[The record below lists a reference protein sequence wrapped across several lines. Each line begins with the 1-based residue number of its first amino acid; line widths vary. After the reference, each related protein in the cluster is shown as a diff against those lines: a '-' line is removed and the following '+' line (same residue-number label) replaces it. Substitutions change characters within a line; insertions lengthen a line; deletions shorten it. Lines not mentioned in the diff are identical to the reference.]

1 MKSPIEKTAAHNFT
15 VADIGPLENLNRHAY
30 KHPLLPKAAPGKVF
44 LKDLLGLTGM
54 EVSMNR
60 FAAGARMPF
69 AHRHRENEELY
80 IFIRGRGQFQVD
92 GRVIEVREGTVLRV
106 APEGARAWRNHSEED
121 LYYICVQARAGS
133 GLAPEIADAENIR
146 KLVRW
151 PTPSPPTTERGN

>member
-1 MKSPIEKTAAHNFT
+1 MDSPIEKTEDRNFT
-15 VADIGPLENLNRHAY
+15 AADIGPLENLNRYAY
-30 KHPLLPKAAPGKVF
+30 KHPILRKAAPGKLF

-60 FAAGARMPF
+60 FAAGARMPV
-69 AHRHRENEELY
+69 AHRHRKNEELY

-121 LYYICVQARAGS
+121 LYYICVQVTAGS

-151 PTPSPPTTERGN
+151 PTPSPPSNEKNR